1 MAKEKIILAVRDTS
15 TGEESR
21 LRFSSL
27 DEAVDHARMV
37 ILGQIVDELYE
48 LALQDNPSEFKEEI
62 ETLRE
67 IAEDVNRPRDLEQL
81 RGALEAWH
89 EYTDDRPH
97 NTVIE
102 IL

>member
-1 MAKEKIILAVRDTS
+1 MAKEKIILEVRDTS
-15 TGEESR
+15 TGEKSR
-21 LRFSSL
+21 LRFSSF

-37 ILGQIVDELYE
+37 ILGQVVDELYE
-48 LALQDNPSEFKEEI
+48 LALQDDPKEFKTEI

-67 IAEDVNRPRDLEQL
+67 IAQDVNHPRDLEQL
-81 RGALEAWH
+81 GYALEAWL
-89 EYTDDRPH
+89 EYTDDRAH